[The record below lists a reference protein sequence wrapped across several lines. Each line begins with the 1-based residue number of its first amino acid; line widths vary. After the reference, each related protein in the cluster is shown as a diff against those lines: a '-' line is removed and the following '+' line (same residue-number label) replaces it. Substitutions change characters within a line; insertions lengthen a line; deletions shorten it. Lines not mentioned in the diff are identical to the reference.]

1 MALFEGEEMVDV
13 TTPDGRTISVPRSI
27 ANMSTVQ
34 QIAPGGP
41 ITSPQS
47 GGPVTTPGE
56 IPGGFTAPTF
66 ETPQGN
72 PYEGPQVAPGT
83 GVVETG
89 EPEVTPVSMMPEM
102 YVKARP
108 AVMKRLKKDA
118 ADRAASPQ
126 GKLDAAQDQ
135 QIGAANAQAE
145 AAVGMADVEAAEQDV
160 LADAKEERNRQIDEM
175 FAKRATGMQQA
186 ADEQEAVTQRVNT
199 VRTKIA
205 NFKVDREHDSKTM
218 ASIGMIL
225 AALGTA
231 INNTTYKRSD
241 ENPALKI
248 YYEAIDRKVAGQM
261 ADLDQMGK
269 IYGLTKDELDIH
281 KEKSKST
288 LEYWNTMVAGETEK
302 SIRIVEA
309 VTARSA
315 SAKTKANA
323 QMFIAQLQERVAE
336 KTLAATQWGIDFDQK
351 DKHQK
356 AQIRAQN
363 YATSV
368 TDRHYKAEEQLTREK
383 IYADKIA
390 ALAALKQSGD
400 AEAQKSFMAAS
411 KDVDELGVTGA
422 DSKFLLTAE
431 GRAMKDQAAKLD
443 AEADALEANP
453 DAMARSVASNQ
464 IAMRRQKAAELR
476 GNADVYGVAKFRNST
491 VAKNVVDT
499 YAAGQAMIDVID
511 DIRLMEAGRGLV
523 GHTVD
528 QQELSAKYQ
537 LLAVKGKAAFAL
549 GAWDKG
555 TAVLSKNIYGEDPSK
570 WSAET
575 LRGYVSDVL
584 GTDPEGYK
592 TRLNAVATDI
602 ENSTRLQIQ
611 KHAVKW
617 DGKDKLFT
625 RKKAQDTNS
634 TTRKASA
641 ALTQAPG
648 GADVI
653 RVPVKTGSDQA
664 NEELRGRGYDIPKSI
679 SEQARDEAMNSGQ
692 SAKYPGLSKAQ
703 EAPFDTLLVEY
714 KNGNKAAG
722 DALVAKVVNEAE
734 RRPDLALPLLRTLK
748 EHAPALGAAA
758 RVALPKDSKADK
770 QMTLEDHN
778 EIARAPAPPHEMA
791 TMIIA
796 TMNDDGTVTADA
808 EYRALGTRAGAGD
821 QAAKQALADI
831 WAAGSKRKQDRQLP
845 KRSVFRGGR

>member
-41 ITSPQS
+41 VTSPQR

-56 IPGGFTAPTF
+56 IPGGFTAPDF
-66 ETPQGN
+66 TPSPEDAGYSV
-72 PYEGPQVAPGT
+72 P
-83 GVVETG
+83 GVVEMG
-89 EPEVTPVSMMPEM
+89 EPEVTPVTVMPEM
-102 YVKARP
+102 DVKARP
-108 AVMKRLKKDA
+108 KVMKRLRADA
-118 ADRAASPQ
+118 AQRAASPQ
-126 GKLDAAQDQ
+126 GKLDAAQNQ
-135 QIGAANAQAE
+135 QVDAANAE
-145 AAVGMADVEAAEQDV
+145 KAAIVGAADVEAAEQDV
-160 LADAKEERNRQIDEM
+160 LADAKEERNKQIDDL

-186 ADEQEAVTQRVNT
+186 ADEQERKFGEVTRIKD
-199 VRTKIA
+199 KIA
-205 NFKVDREHDSKTM
+205 GFKVDRTHDSKTM

-269 IYGLTKDELDIH
+269 IYGMTKDEVDML
-281 KEKSKST
+281 KEKSKSK
-288 LEYWNTMVAGETEK
+288 LEMWNTMIAGETEK

-309 VTARSA
+309 ITARSA
-315 SAKTKANA
+315 SDKTKANA
-323 QMFIAQLQERVAE
+323 QMFIAQLQGRVAE
-336 KTLAATQWGIDFDQK
+336 KTLAATQWGLDFDQK

-356 AQIRAQN
+356 AQVAAQN
-363 YATSV
+363 YSTSV
-368 TDRHYKAEEQLTREK
+368 QDRHYKAEEQLTREK

-390 ALAALKQSGD
+390 ALAALKQTGD
-400 AEAQKSFMAAS
+400 LAAQKEFKEAS
-411 KDVDELGVTGA
+411 KEVDELGVKGA
-422 DSKFLLTAE
+422 DNKFLLTSE
-431 GRAMKDQAAKLD
+431 GRAMKEQAAKLD

-491 VAKNVVDT
+491 VAKLVVDT

-511 DIRLMEAGRGLV
+511 DIRLMEAGRGLL

-528 QQELSAKYQ
+528 QQELAAKYQ

-555 TAVLSKNIYGEDPSK
+555 TTVLSKNIYGEDPSK
-570 WSAET
+570 WSADT

-584 GTDPEGYK
+584 GSDPEGYK

-617 DGKDKLFT
+617 DGKDELFT
-625 RKKAQDTNS
+625 RKKLPDLNTPIGKAASSLYKGSTPGELEAAAAPTTGGKVRDQVYAVGGLVGEPQYKANQRTAQDSGS
-634 TTRKASA
+634 T
-641 ALTQAPG
+641 
-648 GADVI
+648 
-653 RVPVKTGSDQA
+653 
-664 NEELRGRGYDIPKSI
+664 
-679 SEQARDEAMNSGQ
+679 
-692 SAKYPGLSKAQ
+692 KYVGIGKDQ
-703 EAPFDTLLVEY
+703 EAGFDELLTAY
-714 KNGNKAAG
+714 KSGSPEDKKRAA
-722 DALVAKVVNEAE
+722 DQLVMFVVNSSEG
-734 RRPDLALPLLRTLK
+734 RPDAAIGALHALD
-748 EHAPALGAAA
+748 EHAPELG
-758 RVALPKDSKADK
+758 RVAKSALPKGSDVEK
-770 QMTLEDHN
+770 QVAMEDTAK
-778 EIARAPAPPHEMA
+778 IARAPVPPRELA
-791 TMIIA
+791 TMVIA
-796 TMNDDGTVTADA
+796 TMNDDGTVTAVADYQA
-808 EYRALGTRAGAGD
+808 LSKRASAGD
-821 QAAKQALADI
+821 QDAKQALADI
-831 WAAGSKRKQDRQLP
+831 WAAGSKRKQDRALP
-845 KRSVFRGGR
+845 RGSVFKGRR